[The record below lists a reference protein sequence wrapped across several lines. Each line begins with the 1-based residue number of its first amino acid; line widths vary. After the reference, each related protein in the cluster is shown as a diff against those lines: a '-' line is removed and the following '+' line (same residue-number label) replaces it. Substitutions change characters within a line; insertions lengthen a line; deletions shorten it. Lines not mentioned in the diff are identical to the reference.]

1 MRRWMW
7 MIPLALIVT
16 AVVTTTPVWSYD
28 HPTEMKEFTDP
39 DRISIEDPV
48 GLSRFAAECDE
59 VFNTVKTTLSTY
71 VSTVVT
77 VVKAIVNL
85 MVTVVVAVAKLGLR
99 FAGVLVK
106 AVAGWLLS
114 LIF

>member
-1 MRRWMW
+1 MRRWLW

-16 AVVTTTPVWSYD
+16 TVVTTTPVWSYD
-28 HPTEMKEFTDP
+28 HPTENRDFTDP

-48 GLSRFAAECDE
+48 GLSRFADECEE

-71 VSTVVT
+71 VNTVVT

-85 MVTVVVAVAKLGLR
+85 MVTVVVAVAKLALR
-99 FAGVLVK
+99 FAGVIVK
-106 AVAGWLLS
+106 AAVGWLLS
-114 LIF
+114 LVF